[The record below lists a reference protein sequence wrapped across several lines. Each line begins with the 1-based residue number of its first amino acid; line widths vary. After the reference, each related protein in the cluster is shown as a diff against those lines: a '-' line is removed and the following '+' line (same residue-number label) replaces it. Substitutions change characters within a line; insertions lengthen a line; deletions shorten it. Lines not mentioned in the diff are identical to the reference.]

1 MSSGLKE
8 VTEPTRTKGMRE
20 VRAVKQSLEDRGV
33 TAEFRHDEE
42 SWDRLPQREDWPDA
56 KGLASQKPAE
66 ALGLGAPNTADG
78 GSEVW
83 RLVTDSTVEH

>member
-42 SWDRLPQREDWPDA
+42 S
-56 KGLASQKPAE
+56 
-66 ALGLGAPNTADG
+66 
-78 GSEVW
+78 
-83 RLVTDSTVEH
+83 